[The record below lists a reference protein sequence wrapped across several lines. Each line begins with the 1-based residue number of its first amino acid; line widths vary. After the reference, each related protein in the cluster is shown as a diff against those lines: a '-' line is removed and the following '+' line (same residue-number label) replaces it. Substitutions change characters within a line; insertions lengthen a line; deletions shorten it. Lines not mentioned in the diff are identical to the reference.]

1 MKKIIAIIIFTN
13 IIVFAQESN
22 PYNFFPS
29 AVGNIWE
36 YYDVL
41 FGLTKYKIVK
51 DSILPDGSKFIY
63 FNSESSAS
71 YRIDTA
77 YNVYKDPQGSN
88 WLYYKLNA
96 DSGDTWIVDSIDAV
110 YGWKAIVKRKFPS
123 VVFGKPAII
132 MQIYYND
139 MPYDTVIYLEGWS
152 EYIATGFG
160 EIEYYDESGMGPQ
173 KILLGCIIE
182 GDTLGTL
189 TSVPNKKENLFTY
202 QLYQNYP
209 NPFNP
214 ITIIKYTIPIFSH
227 VYLKVYDMLGKEIQT
242 LVYEQKPAG
251 EYQTIFNATKFS
263 SGVYIYTLKA
273 GEYSASRK
281 LILLK

>member
-1 MKKIIAIIIFTN
+1 MKKIIAIIIFAN
-13 IIVFAQESN
+13 IIVFAQKSN
-22 PYNFFPS
+22 SYSFFPS

-123 VVFGKPAII
+123 VVFGRPAII

-214 ITIIKYTIPIFSH
+214 TTKIRYTLAKPDYVKIIIYS
-227 VYLKVYDMLGKEIQT
+227 VLGKKVKV
-242 LVYEQKPAG
+242 LVDKYQSSG
-251 EYQTIFNATKFS
+251 EHGVEFNAENLP
-263 SGVYIYTLKA
+263 SGVYIYSIISSHFSFHRKMLYLK
-273 GEYSASRK
+273 
-281 LILLK
+281 